1 MTTPTQASISPPPQP
16 TTVEDAKAYLG
27 WIADNALTGALD
39 RHRAEAAVK
48 AIQVWIR
55 AEDYGRQIRE
65 LRKVITDL
73 QRATKRG

>member
-1 MTTPTQASISPPPQP
+1 MTMPTQASVSPPPQP
-16 TTVEDAKAYLG
+16 MTIEEAKTYLG

-48 AIQVWIR
+48 AIQAWIR
-55 AEDYGRQIRE
+55 AEDYARQIRD
-65 LRKVITDL
+65 LRKVISDL